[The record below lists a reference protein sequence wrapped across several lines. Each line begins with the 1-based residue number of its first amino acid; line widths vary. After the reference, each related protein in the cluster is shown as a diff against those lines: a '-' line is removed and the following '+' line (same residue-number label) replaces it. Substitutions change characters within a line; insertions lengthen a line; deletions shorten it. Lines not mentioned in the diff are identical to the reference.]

1 MMYYVQAPQIG
12 GDVTMER
19 TVSGNSPDPGVVQP
33 YCEATAL
40 SPFVLPEAHPDQ
52 VYEGM
57 LKRVRF
63 LAATLNQRGSAR
75 LTTLSN
81 QVKLSRCYLLKVLRS
96 LFFSIVG
103 GQNAQDAQRQ
113 VPIG

>member
-33 YCEATAL
+33 CCEATAL
-40 SPFVLPEAHPDQ
+40 SPFVLPEAHPDR

-63 LAATLNQRGSAR
+63 LAGLCSAEIGSSPVAKACWRCRVADTAMWGSTYWLEEAVMQSRRSRG
-75 LTTLSN
+75 
-81 QVKLSRCYLLKVLRS
+81 
-96 LFFSIVG
+96 G
-103 GQNAQDAQRQ
+103 
-113 VPIG
+113 